1 MQVSGINNY
10 ITHNQIPYKKASN
23 KYSNVQFLG
32 KTNFYAFTDVHQ
44 NAEKHCKM
52 IWDIMQQPDKDKT
65 VILDNGDIF
74 KGLYPKYTMMRTYA
88 KAKQTAPKLEIVYN
102 IGNNDPG
109 FMENDRVLFRKYLEI
124 LNKSGVKTISANII
138 DEKTGKIPDGISP
151 YAIVERDGDKL
162 LYVGFVVNK
171 IRQSFAGMATTDPVT
186 ALEKLAP
193 ELKHVMEENNCKGM
207 VMMVHDTEDSAYKL
221 KQKAKELGFNPEF
234 IIGGHVHHSYRDD
247 KEKVFYPE
255 PFALSMLS
263 FCLNIDKNGHNLE
276 NLTEIFSDD
285 CELGMFSNEIER
297 AKDNEKFDEKIAKSL
312 TQFNHRYQDEYKM
325 EYSQLGTL
333 YANGIKDLTGSDIG
347 LVPKPWI
354 YDTLPK
360 KDGYITKLDILLS
373 CPQPFRNIAQME
385 LTPAE
390 LRKLYQYDID
400 KKSRLFEA
408 SENFKLTLDES
419 NKIKQIEIDGK
430 PLFNSDGYAI
440 EPDKTI
446 KVAIDYHTADSS
458 NFEYKEIRKS
468 MYDGIVYELKKA
480 EKELTENQPYPTATL
495 IRI

>member
-1 MQVSGINNY
+1 MEPSVQPAGNRVNLRLY
-10 ITHNQIPYKKASN
+10 IGAEAVMTDLVRSKK
-23 KYSNVQFLG
+23 
-32 KTNFYAFTDVHQ
+32 
-44 NAEKHCKM
+44 
-52 IWDIMQQPDKDKT
+52 
-65 VILDNGDIF
+65 NGNGAKPLPVNIF
-74 KGLYPKYTMMRTYA
+74 KQWISGRLLNEQTYLQIFCVIA
-88 KAKQTAPKLEIVYN
+88 
-102 IGNNDPG
+102 
-109 FMENDRVLFRKYLEI
+109 
-124 LNKSGVKTISANII
+124 
-138 DEKTGKIPDGISP
+138 
-151 YAIVERDGDKL
+151 
-162 LYVGFVVNK
+162 
-171 IRQSFAGMATTDPVT
+171 VT
-186 ALEKLAP
+186 P
-193 ELKHVMEENNCKGM
+193 
-207 VMMVHDTEDSAYKL
+207 
-221 KQKAKELGFNPEF
+221 
-234 IIGGHVHHSYRDD
+234 
-247 KEKVFYPE
+247 
-255 PFALSMLS
+255 
-263 FCLNIDKNGHNLE
+263 
-276 NLTEIFSDD
+276 
-285 CELGMFSNEIER
+285 
-297 AKDNEKFDEKIAKSL
+297 
-312 TQFNHRYQDEYKM
+312 FNHRWQDEYKM

-385 LTPAE
+385 LTPVE

-458 NFEYKEIRKS
+458 KFRYKEIRKS

-480 EKELTENQPYPTATL
+480 EKELSENQPYPTATL